1 MTHAQLLIAI
11 RDDDERVGRC
21 HAATEIGEEVER
33 RRVGPLGIFDD
44 QQDRAAAGRESR
56 EDGAEEEV
64 TRGVVA
70 EESLQR
76 RVGVGHVENR
86 AELPGGGQVIALA
99 KQHVSVRT
107 HLVAETPHQRRLPGA
122 SLTTQQEQGTAS
134 LVSFAQQPMQLAQ
147 DRIAFQQVHQ
157 PFIRFIFNSRVKC
170 GRNSRSMP

>member
-11 RDDDERVGRC
+11 RDDEERVGRC
-21 HAATEIGEEVER
+21 NASTEIGEEVER

-44 QQDRAAAGRESR
+44 QQNRAAAGREPR

-70 EESLQR
+70 EEPLQR

-99 KQHVSVRT
+99 EQHVSVRT
-107 HLVAETPHQRRLPGA
+107 HVVAEAPHQRRLPGA
-122 SLTTQQEQGTAS
+122 SLTTEQEKGAAS
-134 LVSFAQQPMQLAQ
+134 LVSLRSAADATRPGS
-147 DRIAFQQVHQ
+147 DRV
-157 PFIRFIFNSRVKC
+157 P
-170 GRNSRSMP
+170 GGP